1 MANIANNRGYSK
13 REQGDLFSQSLLF
26 KNFFAEET
34 RSK

>member
-13 REQGDLFSQSLLF
+13 REQGDLFSQSLF

-34 RSK
+34 RS